1 MAQQGPPPR
10 RPSRHGAS
18 GRPDVPDDLN
28 TPGRPEGTGRHGRGS
43 HRAPSL
49 DDQPD
54 LDGYGDAG
62 QPGYGEAGPPGYVD
76 PPPEYGGGQPEYG
89 DPQPEYQDPRPD
101 YGDMRPEYAGTRP
114 EYEAPG
120 ADYEGAGHDR
130 SRPRVA
136 ERRGGA
142 ARPARGGPRG
152 SIEREIWDR
161 DPFSEGDES
170 EVPPWAGPSIY
181 ATRAGGRRMG
191 PATEEQAAAELE
203 AGVADGAGSGPA
215 PRRRGLGRGRAAAAR
230 LRKSRRRVYILCG
243 SAIVVAVIIAVV
255 AVIVELPSPKPKSD
269 FINSL
274 QPGEFKAVPNACTA
288 VSASV
293 LSQNLAG
300 SGRRVTP
307 TGSGGT
313 SSQCSF
319 TVDHPPVFRVLQ
331 ITVEA
336 FQPSLVVAGNGSA
349 TAGAVDAY
357 ASARLALASPA
368 KKSPLPKA
376 AITSLTGLGQEA
388 VSALQILHH
397 GRTVDDLFTVVARER
412 NVLITVTMEA
422 QARGGGYGPV
432 SQPTVASGTQAV
444 ARAVMAKAQTEP
456 TVKS

>member
-18 GRPDVPDDLN
+18 GRPDVPDDPN
-28 TPGRPEGTGRHGRGS
+28 MPGRPEGTGRHGRGS
-43 HRAPSL
+43 HRAPSV
-49 DDQPD
+49 DDRPD

-62 QPGYGEAGPPGYVD
+62 PGQPGYAGQQGYGD
-76 PPPEYGGGQPEYG
+76 PRPEYGDSQPEYGDSQPEYG
-89 DPQPEYQDPRPD
+89 DPQPEYS
-101 YGDMRPEYAGTRP
+101 DMRPEYAGTRP
-114 EYEAPG
+114 EYEAPR
-120 ADYEGAGHDR
+120 ADYQGAG
-130 SRPRVA
+130 VA
-136 ERRGGA
+136 ERRGA
-142 ARPARGGPRG
+142 SRPGRGGQRSHP
-152 SIEREIWDR
+152 EREMWDR
-161 DPFSEGDES
+161 DPFAESDES

-191 PATEEQAAAELE
+191 PPTEEQAAAELE
-203 AGVADGAGSGPA
+203 TAAADDAGSAPA
-215 PRRRGLGRGRAAAAR
+215 PRRRGRGRAAAAR

-269 FINSL
+269 FISSL
-274 QPGEFKAVPNACTA
+274 QPGEFKAVPSACTA
-288 VSASV
+288 ASASV

-300 SGRRVTP
+300 SAHKVTP
-307 TGSGGT
+307 TGTGPA

-319 TVDHPPVFRVLQ
+319 TVDQPPVFRVLQ
-331 ITVEA
+331 ITIQA
-336 FQPSLVVAGNGSA
+336 FQPSLYAVGNGSA

-357 ASARLALASPA
+357 ASARLALTSPS

-376 AITSLTGLGQEA
+376 TVTNLTGLGQEA
-388 VSALQILHH
+388 VSAVQILRQRR

-422 QARGGGYGPV
+422 QAKGGGYGPV
-432 SQPTVASGTQAV
+432 VQTTVASGTQAI

-456 TVKS
+456 TVK